1 MPTNQTVGSQNPG
14 PLNLRTLAATDC
26 GGGTC
31 PTIYDSGRGTII
43 VQGYLVPA
51 AGSGVTLPSGEQ
63 LVEIPVDLL
72 TSAARTIS

>member
-1 MPTNQTVGSQNPG
+1 MPTNQTVGSVHPAS
-14 PLNLRTLAATDC
+14 LNLRTLAATDC

-51 AGSGVTLPSGEQ
+51 DGSGVALPDGEQ
-63 LVEIPVDLL
+63 LVEIPIDLL